1 MVLTTLVLGAAF
13 TTSHWWVWL
22 IVGLIAGFLATRF
35 VKIPFP
41 HFGII
46 GIIVVGLVG
55 AFLAGL
61 VIDLLLPNTT
71 LGFFATILAAFLG
84 AVVLLAIVHFIAGFA
99 GRSRT
104 SS

>member
-22 IVGLIAGFLATRF
+22 IVGLVAGFLATRF

-61 VIDLLLPNTT
+61 VINLLLPNTT
-71 LGFFATILAAFLG
+71 LGFFATIVAAFLG
-84 AVVLLAIVHFIAGFA
+84 AVVLLAIMHFGAGLV

>member
-1 MVLTTLVLGAAF
+1 MTLAPYTSIGEDKAFRLGSGHYSYGKPPILLVL
-13 TTSHWWVWL
+13 
-22 IVGLIAGFLATRF
+22 
-35 VKIPFP
+35 
-41 HFGII
+41 

-71 LGFFATILAAFLG
+71 LGFFATIIAAFLG
-84 AVVLLAIVHFIAGFA
+84 AVVLLAIVHFIAGFV
-99 GRSRT
+99 GRLRT

>member
-1 MVLTTLVLGAAF
+1 MTLAPYTSIGEDKAFRLGSGHYSYGKPPILLVL
-13 TTSHWWVWL
+13 
-22 IVGLIAGFLATRF
+22 
-35 VKIPFP
+35 
-41 HFGII
+41 

-84 AVVLLAIVHFIAGFA
+84 AVVLLAIVHFVAGLA

>member
-22 IVGLIAGFLATRF
+22 IVGLVAGFLATRF

-61 VIDLLLPNTT
+61 VINLLLPNTT
-71 LGFFATILAAFLG
+71 LGFFGTIIAAFLG
-84 AVVLLAIVHFIAGFA
+84 AVVLLAILHFVAGLM

-104 SS
+104 GS

>member
-1 MVLTTLVLGAAF
+1 MTLAPYTSIGEDKTFRLGSGHYSYGKPPILLVL
-13 TTSHWWVWL
+13 
-22 IVGLIAGFLATRF
+22 
-35 VKIPFP
+35 
-41 HFGII
+41 

-71 LGFFATILAAFLG
+71 LGFFATIIAAFLG
-84 AVVLLAIVHFIAGFA
+84 AVVLLAIVHFIAGFV

>member
-1 MVLTTLVLGAAF
+1 MTLAPYTSIGEDKAFRLGSGHYSYGKPPILLVL
-13 TTSHWWVWL
+13 
-22 IVGLIAGFLATRF
+22 
-35 VKIPFP
+35 
-41 HFGII
+41 

-71 LGFFATILAAFLG
+71 LGFFATIIAAFLG
-84 AVVLLAIVHFIAGFA
+84 AVVLLAIVHFIAGFV